1 MKHYSLSTRVASF
14 IFLGC
19 SLLMCT
25 KKDQLATLE
34 NEPGG
39 IEKKFFTTNR
49 TQNDDEKVLVDYL
62 IRQHQKNKFVEKTVA
77 QIGYP
82 RWDKMITVR
91 KKGNGSGKGAS
102 DSTGTTYYIPF
113 VRDTQQYVNASMIIN
128 TTASDTSFGYRCD
141 WEYQNKVHGSPE
153 VDTTAEGHA
162 VFFMFFDNITFGYTD
177 FSITDSDLFAAPT
190 TAGGGQ
196 KKLTILSSAN
206 TPTGRG
212 NTAGTQ
218 TGCML
223 WGNFFVCGTPDNAAC
238 MGPAGCD
245 YRNCPNGK
253 CYLYYGCVMWN
264 QISLPVGGSGPTVG
278 TGGGGSVGAGG
289 GGNTGG
295 GTPPPCPGTTS
306 SQKGQT
312 AVYGCGPGWSA
323 LGGPGTLPQD
333 PCITAQNAAKQMDS
347 IFIRSKADS
356 VLNSIP
362 NWVSLNE
369 EKGFP
374 IYKKYSINPH
384 NVSDTTTI
392 GYRCGDV
399 QPGNATNMTIT
410 LAPKRLEASVST
422 LHIHPD
428 TGYAAH
434 SPADVYSL
442 IDCRINDTEGQGHHF
457 LGTFVASSNGS
468 QYGLTI
474 TNPVQA
480 TAFFATKNQYLDA
493 DSVKWKKD
501 SDIGRAFLVAKKYFD
516 DLYESYPDNIHL
528 SYEKAMAAVL
538 NEFST
543 GVTLNKKDMSGSFT
557 PIMVKTSPH
566 PTKPSKRIYT
576 QECQ

>member
-1 MKHYSLSTRVASF
+1 
-14 IFLGC
+14 
-19 SLLMCT
+19 
-25 KKDQLATLE
+25 
-34 NEPGG
+34 
-39 IEKKFFTTNR
+39 
-49 TQNDDEKVLVDYL
+49 
-62 IRQHQKNKFVEKTVA
+62 
-77 QIGYP
+77 
-82 RWDKMITVR
+82 
-91 KKGNGSGKGAS
+91 
-102 DSTGTTYYIPF
+102 
-113 VRDTQQYVNASMIIN
+113 
-128 TTASDTSFGYRCD
+128 
-141 WEYQNKVHGSPE
+141 
-153 VDTTAEGHA
+153 
-162 VFFMFFDNITFGYTD
+162 MFFDNITFGYTD
-177 FSITDSDLFAAPT
+177 FSINDTSLFRTADSTSGELKMLKIVNNANPP
-190 TAGGGQ
+190 AG
-196 KKLTILSSAN
+196 K
-206 TPTGRG
+206 G
-212 NTAGTQ
+212 NTAGFTITCMTFTVCEPLTRGFRTSVWAPTQ
-218 TGCML
+218 NCTSYTQCYSN
-223 WGNFFVCGTPDNAAC
+223 WSAGNNGGT
-238 MGPAGCD
+238 
-245 YRNCPNGK
+245 NG
-253 CYLYYGCVMWN
+253 
-264 QISLPVGGSGPTVG
+264 SSGIGNSVG
-278 TGGGGSVGAGG
+278 TGG

-457 LGTFVASSNGS
+457 LGTFVAASNGS
-468 QYGLTI
+468 QYALTI

-493 DSVKWKKD
+493 DSVKWKQD
-501 SDIGRAFLVAKKYFD
+501 SEIGKAFYAAKRYFE
-516 DLYESYPDNIHL
+516 DLYKLYPDKIHL
-528 SYEKAMAAVL
+528 AYEKAMAAVL

-543 GVTLNKKDMSGSFT
+543 GVTLNKKDMSGGFS

-566 PTKPSKRIYT
+566 PTKASKRIYT
-576 QECQ
+576 QECL